1 MSVIIE
7 PLSKDFVD
15 PVAEIEAECF
25 SVPFTKKDISEYLEN
40 GLWRFFVAR
49 EKDAILG
56 YISFRL
62 VFDEC
67 HICNVATA
75 TDARRRGIGSL
86 LVSHLISY
94 AKEQGVSK
102 YFLEVRESNL
112 AAIHLYE
119 RFGFVKVGVSKNHYT
134 LPREN
139 AILMNLE

>member
-1 MSVIIE
+1 MGIVIE
-7 PLSKDFVD
+7 PLSRDFVD

-40 GLWRFFVAR
+40 GLWQFFVAT
-49 EKDAILG
+49 ENGQVLG

-75 TDARRRGIGSL
+75 TEARRRGVGSL
-86 LVSHLISY
+86 LVDYLITY
-94 AKEQGVSK
+94 AKGQGVSK

-112 AAIHLYE
+112 PAIELYKK
-119 RFGFVKVGVSKNHYT
+119 FGFAPVGVSKNHYT
-134 LPREN
+134 KPKEN